1 MKRGE
6 IMPEKKS
13 ATKRRDTRK
22 KELQGKLNSQ
32 QICFCHN
39 YILDSSTATEAYQT
53 AYPSCKSYEG
63 ARVNASRLLKKPEVK
78 EYINILLDEQADLIE
93 ITEKEIYRELK
104 RMALTSESETIR
116 LKAIKQLTELKGMIQ
131 TGDNVTNNTLIQI
144 GIVDDSGNVS
154 APTIITNDTQNDR
167 SHTPELNEPDAR
179 SYASALNEPPQHILD
194 PFVVV
199 EDKDMEHID
208 K

>member
-1 MKRGE
+1 
-6 IMPEKKS
+6 MPEKKS

-78 EYINILLDEQADLIE
+78 EYINILFT
-93 ITEKEIYRELK
+93 ITML
-104 RMALTSESETIR
+104 
-116 LKAIKQLTELKGMIQ
+116 
-131 TGDNVTNNTLIQI
+131 NH
-144 GIVDDSGNVS
+144 S
-154 APTIITNDTQNDR
+154 ASPPRYTTQN
-167 SHTPELNEPDAR
+167 H
-179 SYASALNEPPQHILD
+179 
-194 PFVVV
+194 
-199 EDKDMEHID
+199 
-208 K
+208 

>member
-1 MKRGE
+1 
-6 IMPEKKS
+6 MPEKKS

-131 TGDNVTNNTLIQI
+131 TGDTVTNNTLIQI

-154 APTIITNDTQNDR
+154 SPVIITDDTTQAA
-167 SHTPELNEPDAR
+167 LNEPDAR
-179 SYASALNEPPQHILD
+179 SYASALNEPPQHIPD
-194 PFVVV
+194 VCVVI
-199 EDKDMEHID
+199 EDKDKEHID